1 MLSHRTRWS
10 RLLRYRL
17 LIALACGISVLALAP
32 GSMTLASRLS
42 SAWMVAIIAE
52 LVLVFRTVGMRNSRE
67 VKVWAERVDFKG
79 PWFALFLVTCAL
91 ASVLA
96 SVFVL
101 HVARNEVALSRYI
114 HLILGACTVLIT
126 WFAIQSAFAV
136 RYTKMYY
143 GGLRNAGEPGLRF
156 PNDPAPDFYDFLYFA
171 TCAGMT
177 FEASDVSVVSKHF
190 RHWLTFHATFSF
202 MFASINLA
210 LLVDIAA
217 NLI

>member
-1 MLSHRTRWS
+1 MLSRRTRWS
-10 RLLRYRL
+10 RLLKYRL
-17 LIALACGISVLALAP
+17 LIALAVGLAVLALAP
-32 GSMTLASRLS
+32 GSMTLASRM
-42 SAWMVAIIAE
+42 SAAWVAGIVVE
-52 LVLVFRTVGMRNSRE
+52 LILVFRTVGMRNSRE
-67 VKVWAERVDFKG
+67 IRTWAERVDFKG
-79 PWFALFLVTCAL
+79 PVFALFLVTCAL

-101 HVARNEVALSRYI
+101 HVASNEVALSRYV

-143 GGLRNAGEPGLRF
+143 GSLREAGEPGLRF

-177 FEASDVSVVSKHF
+177 FEASDVAVVSKHF
-190 RHWLTFHATFSF
+190 RHWLTFHAVFSF